1 MIRHGRTALILVGLL
16 LLAGAC
22 FASYRSGCVFDGK
35 QGYGDAARGQ
45 LYDAIAAILLVGEI
59 GIFGLAALLSSRGPG
74 QALAA
79 VAAVVVLAGPVSLYI
94 VFEAGIKGIVAC
106 KPV

>member
-1 MIRHGRTALILVGLL
+1 LACVGLL

-22 FASYRSGCVFDGK
+22 FFSYRSGCVFDGK
-35 QGYGDAARGQ
+35 QGYGDAVRGQ
-45 LYDAIAAILLVGEI
+45 FYDSIAWLLLLGEVGS
-59 GIFGLAALLSSRGPG
+59 FGTAALLSCRRHVG

-79 VAAVVVLAGPVSLYI
+79 VAAVVVFAGPVSLYV
-94 VFEAGIKGIVAC
+94 VFEAGIRGIIAC